1 MDKNKISTTLKRFD
15 KPLAAAFVL
24 LTIVF
29 LIVGF
34 MNKEIFDWA
43 FARHQNQFSWYIR
56 PLFLIPFCFFSY
68 KRSLAGIAGTLFL
81 LLTSMFW
88 FPEPAVID
96 KSVAEFLAMEKDYLT
111 GDWNWAK
118 IVTTILVPV
127 SMTALAIA
135 FWKRSLWMGIAVLV
149 FIAVAKMLWSV
160 VFGGESGQAVI
171 LPASIGLVVCIALIT
186 IGFVRMNKKKEKAEK
201 AEKAK
206 SE

>member
-1 MDKNKISTTLKRFD
+1 MDKNKISTTLRHID

-24 LTIVF
+24 LSILF

-88 FPEPAVID
+88 FPEPAMID

-118 IVTTILVPV
+118 IITTILVPV
-127 SMTALAIA
+127 SMTALSIA

-160 VFGGESGQAVI
+160 MFGGESGQAVI

-186 IGFVRMNKKKEKAEK
+186 IGFVRMNKKKEKAG
-201 AEKAK
+201 KAK
-206 SE
+206 GE

>member
-1 MDKNKISTTLKRFD
+1 MDKNKISTTLKRID

-68 KRSLAGIAGTLFL
+68 KRSLAGIAGTIFL

-186 IGFVRMNKKKEKAEK
+186 VGFVRMNKKKEKAEK

>member
-88 FPEPAVID
+88 FPEPALID
-96 KSVAEFLAMEKDYLT
+96 KSVAVFLAMEKDYLT

-201 AEKAK
+201 AK
-206 SE
+206 SV

>member
-1 MDKNKISTTLKRFD
+1 MDKNKISTTLKRID

-24 LTIVF
+24 LSIVLLF
-29 LIVGF
+29 VGF

-68 KRSLAGIAGTLFL
+68 RRSLAGIAGTLFL
-81 LLTSMFW
+81 LLTSMLW

-96 KSVAEFLAMEKDYLT
+96 KSVAEFLTMEKDYLT
-111 GDWNWAK
+111 GDWNCAK
-118 IVTTILVPV
+118 IITTILVPV
-127 SMTALAIA
+127 SMTALSIA

-160 VFGGESGQAVI
+160 MFGGESGQAVI

-186 IGFVRMNKKKEKAEK
+186 IGFVRMNKKREKT
-201 AEKAK
+201 EKAK
-206 SE
+206 GE

>member
-1 MDKNKISTTLKRFD
+1 MDKNKISTTLRRID

-24 LTIVF
+24 LTIIF

-68 KRSLAGIAGTLFL
+68 KRSLAGIAGTIFL

-201 AEKAK
+201 AK